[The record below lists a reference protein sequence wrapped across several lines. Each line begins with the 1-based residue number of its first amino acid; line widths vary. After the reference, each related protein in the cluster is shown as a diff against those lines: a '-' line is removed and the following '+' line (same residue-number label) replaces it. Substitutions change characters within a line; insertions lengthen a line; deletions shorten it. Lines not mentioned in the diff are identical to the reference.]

1 VSTKIRPFSDILKD
15 LRDAISWAESRGIIM
30 NASSR
35 IKSYLTHVEAIEQAW
50 RSDGGEALIQ
60 TETLNDLVNSLMEG
74 DIMGQVV
81 KEIRKIDCV
90 DNKLLENIDKICA
103 GPRRTEDESDRT
115 STNRARNLFF
125 ELRLG
130 AQFLTARLPV
140 RFDEGADLVTSIDG
154 RTVYIECKRAF
165 TANKL
170 GQLISD
176 ARDQLIKNLGRN
188 PLGFGIIALELTRV
202 VPPKEGYV
210 SYSEPNQ
217 CHTWSAVQS
226 GDFWSQ
232 QEVNI
237 KKRLLRKLDN
247 RILGLI
253 IIFQFPTYRTETR
266 SWGTGF
272 NQEFTG
278 FSHEGKELELFR
290 KLSSCCN
297 AVPESQLSLLIPSAR
312 SVAWLSGDRLQQR

>member
-60 TETLNDLVNSLMEG
+60 KETLDNLVNSLMEG
-74 DIMGQVV
+74 DIIGQVV
-81 KEIRKIDCV
+81 KEIRKIDFV

-130 AQFLTARLPV
+130 AQFLMARLPV
-140 RFDEGADLVTSIDG
+140 RFGEGADLVTSIDG

-188 PLGFGIIALELTRV
+188 PLGFGIIALDLTRV
-202 VPPKEGYV
+202 VAPKQGYV
-210 SYSEPNQ
+210 SYSESNE
-217 CHTWSAVQS
+217 CYTWSTIQS
-226 GDFWSQ
+226 GDFWTHN
-232 QEVNI
+232 EVNI

-247 RILGLI
+247 RIIGLI
-253 IIFQFPTYRTETR
+253 IFFQFPTYRTETG

-272 NQEFTG
+272 HQEFVG
-278 FSHEGKELELFR
+278 FAHEGKGLELFR
-290 KLSSCCN
+290 KLRSCCD
-297 AVPESQLSLLIPSAR
+297 AVPENQLSLVIPSAR
-312 SVAWLSGDRLQQR
+312 SVAWPKGGPVAP